1 MSARSSLL
9 VPCIA
14 LLCGAAIAA
23 GLLALRHSRMPSAPL
38 PTMQTMDSQS
48 AAPTLSSAAETG
60 AAAAQDAKTTAV
72 FSKRAQSEQPRGDLD
87 PVEARGRIE
96 ANIALLDARFAA
108 EPLDSAWA
116 AREERALHEFFAPD
130 ALAAQGLRAPAGFQA
145 GCHRATCRISARF
158 SDPIEAEMTTQ
169 RLAMHV
175 AARLPYGA
183 VMPRMLND
191 GSIQIDAWY
200 SAARI
205 VL

>member
-1 MSARSSLL
+1 MSAPR
-9 VPCIA
+9 
-14 LLCGAAIAA
+14 
-23 GLLALRHSRMPSAPL
+23 
-38 PTMQTMDSQS
+38 
-48 AAPTLSSAAETG
+48 
-60 AAAAQDAKTTAV
+60 
-72 FSKRAQSEQPRGDLD
+72 QSEQPRGDLD
-87 PVEARGRIE
+87 PVQARARIE

-116 AREERALHEFFAPD
+116 AREERALDEFFAPE

-145 GCHRATCRISARF
+145 GCHRDTCRISARF
-158 SDPIEAEMTTQ
+158 SDQIEAEMTTQ